1 MPPRFFTSPY
11 KNALPAPGKRE
22 AWWSEIPVSTSAPSD
37 SADLIKTTSE
47 YWLAQGASSGSL
59 VYLPYEGAGKLG
71 GKAPTLQTGCRI
83 ITSFETSPFDD
94 LLAVGGD
101 NGLINVFDLPP
112 LPSLSAPA
120 ENISLSPLLSISC
133 AGGKPIDT
141 LSFHPTSSGLL
152 LTTSAHTQSV
162 YDISS
167 GSSAPAYEVAL
178 ASQPWSSAW
187 SGDGTLLSS
196 TSKDG
201 KLRLWDVRANCSTA
215 VAETLAHAG
224 PKASRHV
231 HLPSSTSGPQILT
244 TGFSRTRDREYSLFD
259 GRMLGNPIKTQRVD
273 TNTGVMMPLV
283 DESRNIVYM
292 VGRGDMTLRWVEV
305 GGPAVF
311 TEGATPLP
319 VPLAGAALCPPHI
332 LDLMKAEINR
342 LVVLSN
348 EVVVPVPI
356 NVPRRQYIDF
366 HSDLFPPTSSRAPA
380 QTAVDWR
387 GGKDGIVELTK
398 PDPSKPWSPL
408 RREAAQPAAP
418 SPAPAS
424 SAAVPSPA
432 PSAASAPMSAV
443 KEEVSVV
450 STSPP
455 SQAAPTSAPTP
466 PSAASPVPPSTP
478 ANGKSFEPPTASF
491 SSLSLNQPIPAPAP
505 AAPAVLA
512 AQACSMTTAASSA
525 PTAPTAST
533 ASTGPAAQRIFPKI
547 GKESFNPGWSRK
559 FLAGKTPLKP
569 DYFDVHDLSVTM
581 SADVQLLK
589 ANWMYLF
596 FPLGGPGGRLAVHPV
611 ASKGRFPTHIPAL
624 VCGASIVNFEIDPFD
639 PTRVLIA
646 CDDDT
651 IRIFR
656 LPQVDKAGKGGLEG
670 DFSEPERILKDSKM
684 NKINELRHHPA
695 AQSVLLSVSDD
706 HGSSSA
712 RIWNTDTGEILLNA
726 ALPPGGISSAAWSP
740 DGSRLAIST
749 KRKQVCVLDP
759 RVPSSLVS
767 SPSHDSIRP
776 IRVTWASDSHLV
788 STGFDRGSNREL
800 ILYTL
805 DATSSS
811 PKLSQAGKQTLDV
824 SPAPLLPFY
833 DLDSHILLLYSRGD
847 RSCLAY
853 EVDVT
858 SKTPFGK
865 LPPFEHSTLQSGF
878 AFLPKTRSDVKAVEI
893 VKALRLTPGTIEAV
907 SFTVPR
913 AKAEFFQDDIF
924 VPTANTEKPSMSAAD
939 YASGKN
945 ALLEIVDLQ
954 PAGMKPLSE
963 APAPTKTVSTRSKI
977 KDDGLT
983 DSQREAQY
991 MDRLFESAQDEAGD
1005 EGEEEQVGRSRVGA
1019 PDDDDW

>member
-11 KNALPAPGKRE
+11 KNALAAPGKRE

-83 ITSFETSPFDD
+83 VTSFETSPFDE

-112 LPSLSAPA
+112 LPALSDPA
-120 ENISLSPLLSISC
+120 ANVSLSPRLSISS

-152 LTTSAHTQSV
+152 LTTSSHTQSV
-162 YDISS
+162 YDVSS

-178 ASQPWSSAW
+178 PSQPWSSAW

-273 TNTGVMMPLV
+273 TNTGVLMPLV

-292 VGRGDMTLRWVEV
+292 AGRGDMTLRWVEV
-305 GGPAVF
+305 GGPATF

-319 VPLAGAALCPPHI
+319 IPLAGAALCPPHI

-348 EVVVPVPI
+348 EVVVSVPI

-380 QTAVDWR
+380 QTAADWR
-387 GGKDGIVELTK
+387 GGKDGVVERTK
-398 PDPSKPWSPL
+398 PDPSKPWSPPK
-408 RREAAQPAAP
+408 RAAAQPAAP
-418 SPAPAS
+418 SPGPAA
-424 SAAVPSPA
+424 SAAVSSPT
-432 PSAASAPMSAV
+432 PSAASTPAPAV
-443 KEEVSVV
+443 KKEEPVAP
-450 STSPP
+450 TPP
-455 SQAAPTSAPTP
+455 PAQAAPTSAPAPQAAASPAP
-466 PSAASPVPPSTP
+466 PSAT
-478 ANGKSFEPPTASF
+478 ANGKSSEPPTASL
-491 SSLSLNQPIPAPAP
+491 SSLSLNQPTPAPPPASP
-505 AAPAVLA
+505 AAPA
-512 AQACSMTTAASSA
+512 AQASPVTVAASSA
-525 PTAPTAST
+525 PTAS
-533 ASTGPAAQRIFPKI
+533 SSPAAQRTVTKSA
-547 GKESFNPGWSRK
+547 KESFNPGWSRK

-596 FPLGGPGGRLAVHPV
+596 FPLGGPGGRLAVHPL

-639 PTRVLIA
+639 PTRVFIA
-646 CDDDT
+646 CDDDA
-651 IRIFR
+651 IRIFK
-656 LPQVDKAGKGGLEG
+656 LPQVDKNGEGGLEG
-670 DFSEPERILKDSKM
+670 GFGEPERILKDSKM
-684 NKINELRHHPA
+684 NKISELRHHPA
-695 AQSVLLSVSDD
+695 AQNVLLSVSDD

-712 RIWNTDTGEILLNA
+712 RVWNTDTGEIMLQA
-726 ALPPGGISSAAWSP
+726 ALPGGVSSAAWSP

-749 KRKQVCVLDP
+749 KKKQVAVLDP

-767 SPSHDSIRP
+767 CPSHDSIRP
-776 IRVTWASDSHLV
+776 VRVTWASDSHLV
-788 STGFDRGSNREL
+788 STGFDRGSSREL

-865 LPPFEHSTLQSGF
+865 LPSFEHSTLQSGF

-924 VPTANTEKPSMSAAD
+924 VPTANTEKPSMSAAE

-945 ALLEIVDLQ
+945 TPLEIVDLQ
-954 PAGMKPLSE
+954 PVGMKPLSE

-991 MDRLFESAQDEAGD
+991 MDRLFESAQDEGGD
-1005 EGEEEQVGRSRVGA
+1005 EGEEQVGRSRVGA